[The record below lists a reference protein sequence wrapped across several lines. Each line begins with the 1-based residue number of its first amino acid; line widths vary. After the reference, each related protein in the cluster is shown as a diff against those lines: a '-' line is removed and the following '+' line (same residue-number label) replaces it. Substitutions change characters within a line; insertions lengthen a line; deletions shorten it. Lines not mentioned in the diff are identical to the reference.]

1 MWGLILIEASVSNL
15 KYLESFLWFFCD
27 RIRKY
32 SSKIHLL
39 ESYVLNM
46 VFLFIEILIC
56 FLVANCFS
64 EIRITALN
72 LLEDGGY
79 GVSCR

>member
-1 MWGLILIEASVSNL
+1 MWGLILIEASVS
-15 KYLESFLWFFCD
+15 KYLESFLWFFYD

-39 ESYVLNM
+39 ESYVLNI
-46 VFLFIEILIC
+46 VFLFIGILIC

-79 GVSCR
+79 GVSCW